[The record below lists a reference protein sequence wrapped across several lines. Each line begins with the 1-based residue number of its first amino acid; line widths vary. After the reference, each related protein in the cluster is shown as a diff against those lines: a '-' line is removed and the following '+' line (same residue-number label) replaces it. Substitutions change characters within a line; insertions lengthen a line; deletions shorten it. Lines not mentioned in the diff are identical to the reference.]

1 MRRRLIVGL
10 AVAALALV
18 AARWLPLAPFSSD
31 SAPEASSQIQKPVQE
46 SKADERFAAL
56 PQRAPLGAPKGA
68 LFAAPPPPPKPAP
81 AAAPVVETKPVPPA
95 MPYRVAGKLT
105 HDGVSKVVLVKGDR
119 VLTVQQGDTLEGGYR
134 VDTIGGDEITLVY
147 EPLGTRERLAMA
159 AGVPAATPSA
169 PAAAGGSVKPAQL
182 RWDGPERVKAGSVF
196 NLALKVTSDEPLR
209 SAPLR
214 VSYDAQLLEA
224 VGVRPGKF
232 FAGDA
237 SFSYRIDPSGTVIVA
252 ASGAG
257 AAAVDAELVILSFKP
272 VRAAAAAEVRL
283 AALQLQRGAGAPLP
297 NEPIAA
303 FRTAI
308 TP

>member
-1 MRRRLIVGL
+1 MGL
-10 AVAALALV
+10 AVAAVGLL
-18 AARWLPLAPFSSD
+18 AARWLPLPSFSSD

-46 SKADERFAAL
+46 TKPDERFAAL
-56 PQRAPLGAPKGA
+56 PERAPLGAPKGA
-68 LFAAPPPPPKPAP
+68 LFAPPPRPPKPAP
-81 AAAPVVETKPVPPA
+81 APVPVVETKPVPPA

-105 HDGVSKVVLVKGDR
+105 HDGVSRVVLVKGDR

-209 SAPLR
+209 AAPLR

-257 AAAVDAELVILSFKP
+257 AAAADAELVILSFKP
-272 VRAAAAAEVRL
+272 VRPAAAAEVRL